1 MSEVTESSSVSD
13 AELVSMAANI
23 MGGDAAKAPS
33 PVKAAADA
41 MVEAHSDGEEAEEAE
56 EPAVQAEPKAEREVD
71 PGEIIRRRMEK
82 ARAAKQAKA
91 FERRQAE
98 QAMRLRE
105 YEEMQRQSVQER
117 PAFDVDGFRMKLKT
131 SPLTALEELG
141 VDINEFTNAA
151 LEEGT
156 PQAKM
161 MAQMR
166 SMQERLEAFERERK
180 ENEERQQ
187 AARRQASVRQQE
199 AEFCAIITEDEYPS
213 LHEFFADDVPA
224 LLREAKHVA
233 REFLEK
239 GGDPDTVSD
248 EDIAWY
254 LEQKYARKAA
264 KFKGKA
270 SARLGTQPAPSTSK
284 PRSPSQA
291 KASETKLGG
300 KDFNNLSP
308 DEQDAMLLEVA
319 RQEMF
324 KSAN

>member
-1 MSEVTESSSVSD
+1 MRQEHVDE
-13 AELVSMAANI
+13 E
-23 MGGDAAKAPS
+23 AP
-33 PVKAAADA
+33 
-41 MVEAHSDGEEAEEAE
+41 EEEAE
-56 EPAVQAEPKAEREVD
+56 PAPKAEAKAEPDVD
-71 PGEIIRRRMEK
+71 PSEIIRRRMEK

-98 QAMRLRE
+98 QTMRLRE
-105 YEEMQRQSVQER
+105 YEEMQRRSMQER
-117 PAFDVDGFRMKLKT
+117 PAFDVDSFKSKLRT
-131 SPLTALEELG
+131 SPLTALQELG
-141 VDINEFTNAA
+141 VDINEFTEAA

-156 PQAKM
+156 PQSKM

-166 SMQERLEAFERERK
+166 AMQERLEAFEKQRAELEERESQMR
-180 ENEERQQ
+180 RQQ
-187 AARRQASVRQQE
+187 AVRQQE

-239 GGDPDTVSD
+239 GGDPDSVSD

-254 LEQKYARKAA
+254 LEQKYAKKAA

-270 SARLGTQPAPSTSK
+270 AARLGTQPAPSTSK

-300 KDFNNLSP
+300 KDFSSLSP